1 MTLYTI
7 LIDSCRERHEIN
19 TIVNLKDTS
28 NGLYLVSFL
37 KQMGIIK
44 LKTLQ
49 L

>member
-1 MTLYTI
+1 MTLDTI
-7 LIDSCRERHEIN
+7 LIDSCRERHQIT
-19 TIVNLKDTS
+19 TIVNLKDIS

-44 LKTLQ
+44 LKKLQ